1 MNDERILARAFLYSK
16 NNSLPYLHKSLPDSK
31 HQMSNL
37 PYIINSP
44 LTSVAMLLKEK
55 QSCSKLTE
63 IMSAGNRLKAHSN
76 TIIASRLSIKSPI
89 SNKLNEI
96 KLISLEFYKK
106 LSLATNHK
114 SVMYN
119 KNTSSTNNRTK
130 CSKFGILL
138 RRMSNCVSKMRP
150 LTPSSSC
157 TKESSSA
164 MKFPLP
170 ISHKRKI
177 VYLKVK

>member
-1 MNDERILARAFLYSK
+1 MNDERILAKAFLYSK
-16 NNSLPYLHKSLPDSK
+16 KNSLPYLHKSLQDSK
-31 HQMSNL
+31 HQISSL
-37 PYIINSP
+37 PYIISSP

-55 QSCSKLTE
+55 QSSQLADVL
-63 IMSAGNRLKAHSN
+63 SAGCRLKAHSH
-76 TIIASRLSIKSPI
+76 TLIAGRLSTKSPM
-89 SNKLNEI
+89 STKFNEI

-106 LSLATNHK
+106 LSLATKPK

-119 KNTSSTNNRTK
+119 KNTSSTNSRAK

-138 RRMSNCVSKMRP
+138 RRMSNCVGKMRP

-157 TKESSSA
+157 TKESSTA
-164 MKFPLP
+164 LKNPLP